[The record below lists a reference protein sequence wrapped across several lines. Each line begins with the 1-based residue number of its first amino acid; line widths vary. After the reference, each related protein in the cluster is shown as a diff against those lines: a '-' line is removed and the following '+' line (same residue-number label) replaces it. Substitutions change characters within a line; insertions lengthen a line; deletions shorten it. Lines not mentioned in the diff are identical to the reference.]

1 ADCAGENGDRHLL
14 CAAPFGPFRQTVP
27 VPFFAPRGGRTILQG
42 PARPRTEAGVSVVP
56 LTITCVSCGQAWT
69 VAHTFSIYEQQA
81 VESCP
86 CPDCGAY
93 TLCCHDPNE
102 HEVLE

>member
-1 ADCAGENGDRHLL
+1 
-14 CAAPFGPFRQTVP
+14 
-27 VPFFAPRGGRTILQG
+27 
-42 PARPRTEAGVSVVP
+42 VVP

-69 VAHTFSIYEQQA
+69 VSHTFSIYERQA

-93 TLCCHDPNE
+93 TLCCHDPSE
-102 HEVLE
+102 HEVLEGPQRPRAGRAAATAR

>member
-1 ADCAGENGDRHLL
+1 M
-14 CAAPFGPFRQTVP
+14 
-27 VPFFAPRGGRTILQG
+27 
-42 PARPRTEAGVSVVP
+42 EAGVSVMR
-56 LTITCVSCGQAWT
+56 LTITCVSCGQSWT

-93 TLCCHDPNE
+93 TLCCHDPGE
-102 HEVLE
+102 PEVLEGRRTPRAARATATTR

>member
-1 ADCAGENGDRHLL
+1 M
-14 CAAPFGPFRQTVP
+14 
-27 VPFFAPRGGRTILQG
+27 
-42 PARPRTEAGVSVVP
+42 VP

-93 TLCCHDPNE
+93 TLCCHDPTE
-102 HEVLE
+102 SQLLDGSRRSRGSRATATAR

>member
-1 ADCAGENGDRHLL
+1 MTSNG
-14 CAAPFGPFRQTVP
+14 
-27 VPFFAPRGGRTILQG
+27 GGF
-42 PARPRTEAGVSVVP
+42 SVVR
-56 LTITCVSCGQAWT
+56 LTITCVSCGQTWT

-93 TLCCHDPNE
+93 TLCCHDPAE
-102 HEVLE
+102 REVLGDGPHRSRAPQAAAAR